1 MIQFTDLDAFQTRH
15 ENQTNGTRYAGLLPE
30 TTTRG
35 GKKMFGR
42 QSQFNGW
49 DLDNAESAPGFF
61 DDLDDMLQIPNRAAT
76 QEQVASS
83 TTAHDI
89 VSTLEESLFKETF
102 ELLPEGA
109 VFVGTDG
116 SISRVNQPAL
126 ACLNQIEERL
136 LGTRFTDLIS
146 DSDPQKTSELDDLF
160 ERDLTKNLFMTLR
173 AGRKEEVF
181 VSLNARRLYSEETL
195 TCIGFLVTMQEFV

>member
-1 MIQFTDLDAFQTRH
+1 
-15 ENQTNGTRYAGLLPE
+15 
-30 TTTRG
+30 
-35 GKKMFGR
+35 MFGR

-49 DLDNAESAPGFF
+49 DLETAERAPGFF
-61 DDLDDMLQIPNRAAT
+61 DDLDDMLQIPERPETKHALAKR
-76 QEQVASS
+76 

-109 VFVGTDG
+109 VFVSTDG

-136 LGTRFTDLIS
+136 LGTNFTDLIS
-146 DSDPQKTSELDDLF
+146 DSDPQKTSELNELF

-181 VSLNARRLYSEETL
+181 VTLNAPRLYSEETL